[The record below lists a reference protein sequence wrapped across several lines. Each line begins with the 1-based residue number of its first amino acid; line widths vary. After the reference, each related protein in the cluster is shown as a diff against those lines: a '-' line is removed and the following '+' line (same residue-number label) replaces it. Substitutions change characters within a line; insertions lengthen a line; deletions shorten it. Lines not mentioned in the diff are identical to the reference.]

1 MISFADIFI
10 TIFASRP
17 KVLEQISKLLPVEMS
32 FIELAEPLLDY
43 REWFKDLLILSHEV
57 CYSGERFVFCTVIIG
72 RWAVCVANLAPVE
85 APMGMLLPNVDS
97 QLCYRT
103 KLEVGCLFIPPHI
116 TVVCILFAVVGQPFY
131 KILFLFVFKAFVV
144 VFDTAF
150 VENFLKL
157 DQ

>member
-1 MISFADIFI
+1 MISFTVKNPNFLAN
-10 TIFASRP
+10 RP

-43 REWFKDLLILSHEV
+43 HEWLKDHSIVESYYE
-57 CYSGERFVFCTVIIG
+57 ERFVICTV
-72 RWAVCVANLAPVE
+72 RKAMLAPVE
-85 APMGMLLPNVDS
+85 APMGMLLPNVES
-97 QLCYRT
+97 QLCFRT
-103 KLEVGCLFIPPHI
+103 KFEVGCFFITPHFK
-116 TVVCILFAVVGQPFY
+116 VVCILFAVVGQPFF